1 MLCVAMQEM
10 DVDRA
15 DGIVSLLKGFAYPH
29 EYSDKMNELYTAV
42 EALNAD
48 EVIKIA
54 KSLS

>member
-1 MLCVAMQEM
+1 MQEM